1 MKPVTPPK
9 WKQAVVTLAFIG
21 LLWGSVEL
29 NKKNVRSANVPMK
42 ADPQAVERYGFK
54 LEDVAKASGI
64 DFVHQP
70 PKLDPKLAP
79 IQERV
84 ADMGAAIAVC
94 DFDKDGWQDL
104 YFTNSLEDS
113 KNVLYRNL
121 GDGKFEEVA
130 GKLGIADV
138 NKSGTGV
145 SMGALWGD
153 INNDGW
159 DDLLVYKWGVT
170 QLFINNQGKSFTDVT
185 ATANLP
191 KWMNT
196 NTASLLDYDS
206 DGNVDI
212 LLCGYFNEKID
223 LWNLASTDIM
233 PDSLEY
239 ATNGT
244 PKHLLRN
251 LGGGKFE
258 DVTETVGLLKNAWTL
273 ASIAADLRG
282 TGYPDIFLANDYGKA
297 ELWRNDGGKRFTDIG
312 QQAVTQQPKSGMNAV
327 MGDIYND
334 GRLSI
339 QVSNIWEDNLLQQG
353 NNVWVPKDGNK
364 PGQLLYENQANA
376 LGLENGGWSF
386 GAQFGDLNNDGTQDM
401 YLVNG
406 YISLDQKLSY
416 WYDYAKFSVGHG
428 TLIRKAENWP
438 AVRGRSLSGYQ
449 QKRVWT
455 NDGAGRF
462 QEVGQAIGATDL
474 YDGRAVALV
483 DLWNRGVLDVVTAN
497 QRGPVLV
504 YKNTVKP
511 GRHWIKVNVT
521 GANKVNRSAIGAMVT
536 VHWGGMKQTQVLSA
550 GTGFCAQND
559 HRLHFGLGE
568 TANVDKIEIRWP
580 GGKLQTLVNPKVDS
594 TVDVVESTAS

>member
-1 MKPVTPPK
+1 MNPTNPPK
-9 WKQAVVTLAFIG
+9 WKQVLVTVIFLG
-21 LLWGSVEL
+21 LLTASVRL
-29 NKKNVRSANVPMK
+29 NYKNVRAANGVVT
-42 ADPQAVERYGFK
+42 ADPQAIERYGFK
-54 LEDVAKASGI
+54 LENVAPASGI
-64 DFVHQP
+64 AFTHQP
-70 PKLDPKLAP
+70 PKLDPKLGP
-79 IQERV
+79 IIERV
-84 ADMGAAIAVC
+84 ADMGAAVAVC

-104 YFTNSLEDS
+104 YFTNSLENS
-113 KNVLYRNL
+113 QNALYRNL
-121 GDGKFEEVA
+121 GNGKFEDVA
-130 GKLGIADV
+130 SKVGVADV
-138 NKSGTGV
+138 NRDGTGV

-159 DDLLVYKWGVT
+159 DDLLVYKWGVS
-170 QLFINNQGKSFTDVT
+170 QLFLNNQGKNFTDIT
-185 ATANLP
+185 ATAGMP

-196 NTASLLDYDS
+196 NTATLLDVDS
-206 DGNVDI
+206 DGNLDI
-212 LLCGYFNEKID
+212 LLCGYFNENVN
-223 LWNLASTDIM
+223 LWKLETTDIM

-251 LGGGKFE
+251 VGGGKFE
-258 DVTETVGLLKNAWTL
+258 DVTLKFGLNKNAWTL

-297 ELWRNDGGKRFTDIG
+297 ELWRNDNGTGFTDIG
-312 QQAVTQQPKSGMNAV
+312 QKSVTQQPKSGMNAV
-327 MGDIYND
+327 FGDIYND

-353 NNVWVPKDGNK
+353 NNVWVPKDDNK
-364 PGQLLYENQANA
+364 PGELLYENQANA

-406 YISLDQKLSY
+406 YISLDRKLSY

-428 TLIRKAENWP
+428 ALIRKAENWP

-449 QKRVWT
+449 QKRVWV

-474 YDGRAVALV
+474 LDGRAVALV
-483 DLWNRGVLDVVTAN
+483 DLWNRGVLDVVTSN

-504 YKNTVKP
+504 YKNTVKG
-511 GRHWIKVNVT
+511 GRHWLKVDLK
-521 GANKVNRSAIGAMVT
+521 GLRKVNRSAIGSLVT
-536 VHWGGMKQTQVLSA
+536 VYWNGQKQTQVLAS
-550 GTGFCAQND
+550 GSGFCAQND

-568 TANVDKIEIRWP
+568 TTIVDKIEIRWP
-580 GGKLQTLVNPKVDS
+580 GGRITNIANPKVDS
-594 TVDVVESTAS
+594 TVNIVESSAL